1 MRKSIIAAAALMLA
15 TTASAWAQPAST
27 DTSSAAEQPGTAAMQ
42 RHARDTWEDIKD
54 YSAAQKKQALS
65 KAHEGLKALDHRI
78 DRAQQDLDRHWNDMS
93 QDARLKKQKAL
104 GHLKDDRVKLQAQY
118 RELKAASADN
128 WDAAKARFG
137 AAWES
142 TKSAWHALVAPNPPA
157 DRH

>member
-1 MRKSIIAAAALMLA
+1 MRKSILAAAALMLA
-15 TTASAWAQPAST
+15 TTASAWAQPANT
-27 DTSSAAEQPGTAAMQ
+27 DASSAARPPSTAAMQ
-42 RHARDTWEDIKD
+42 RHARDTWDDIRD
-54 YSAAQKKQALS
+54 YSAAQKNQAVT

-78 DRAQQDLDRHWNDMS
+78 DHAQHDLNRHWNDMS

-104 GHLKDDRVKLQAQY
+104 GQLKDDRAKLRTRY
-118 RELKAASADN
+118 RELKAASANN

-142 TKSAWHALVAPNPPA
+142 TRSAWDDLVSPSASA

>member
-1 MRKSIIAAAALMLA
+1 MRKSILAAAALMLA
-15 TTASAWAQPAST
+15 TTAGAWARPANADASPT
-27 DTSSAAEQPGTAAMQ
+27 AQQPGTAAMQ
-42 RHARDTWEDIKD
+42 RHARDTWEDIRN
-54 YSAAQKKQALS
+54 YSAAQKHQAVT

-78 DRAQQDLDRHWNDMS
+78 DRAQQDLNRHWNDMS

-104 GHLKDDRVKLQAQY
+104 GHLKDDRAKLETQY

-142 TKSAWHALVAPNPPA
+142 TRSAWHDLVSPNPPT
-157 DRH
+157 DGH